1 MNICKLQFV
10 EKILHE
16 LNGGEFSTKKL
27 LNKHIKYLLSW
38 NVGSLSLDENYSG
51 FTMFNN
57 WLFFN
62 EKVFEGDVET
72 KKAKITRMFLHEAFG
87 HGFIFFFFK
96 CK

>member
-16 LNGGEFSTKKL
+16 FNGGEFFTKKL

-38 NVGSLSLDENYSG
+38 NVGSLLLDENHSG

-62 EKVFEGDVET
+62 VKVFEET
-72 KKAKITRMFLHEAFG
+72 QRPEKQK
-87 HGFIFFFFK
+87 
-96 CK
+96 